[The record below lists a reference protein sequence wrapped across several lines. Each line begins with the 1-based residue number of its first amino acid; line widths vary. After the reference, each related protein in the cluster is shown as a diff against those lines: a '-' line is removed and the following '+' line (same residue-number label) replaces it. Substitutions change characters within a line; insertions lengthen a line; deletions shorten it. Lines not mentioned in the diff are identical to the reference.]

1 MVSTGTLYF
10 VAAIQREKWIPI
22 KLACGAGSSGDKPA
36 AARGHISAPP
46 SQPPPRAPPKAAA
59 EKVELE

>member
-1 MVSTGTLYF
+1 LK
-10 VAAIQREKWIPI
+10 AAIQREKWIPI